1 MSAVIASL
9 RNNFRSFA
17 RPHSKRVVVAQ
28 QKGGVGK
35 TTLAVLL
42 AAEFHELGADVA
54 LIDADPQGSASQ
66 WAEPNKLK
74 FPVQKIALSRHLTV
88 AQWVSAV
95 KGVRSEF
102 VFIDTAPSDEAL
114 AASMALAHVAVIP
127 CLPSGLDLEATAR
140 TLQIVGAVR
149 ARRGEE
155 LHVVL
160 VPNRVDRRTLEGRR
174 IAEELEHFGETVARP
189 IGSRSAFVR
198 AFATGQS
205 VCELEPEGTADREI
219 RELADLVTSSLFR
232 TAIPHERD

>member
-1 MSAVIASL
+1 MH
-9 RNNFRSFA
+9 
-17 RPHSKRVVVAQ
+17 PHPLNPKRVVIAQ

-42 AAEFHELGADVA
+42 AAEFRKRGADVA

-66 WAEPNKLK
+66 WAEPNKLG
-74 FPVQKIALSRHLTV
+74 FPVQKITFSRRLSV
-88 AQWVSAV
+88 AQWASKV
-95 KGVRSEF
+95 KLLRSDFAF
-102 VFIDTAPSDEAL
+102 VDTPPSDEAV

-149 ARRGEE
+149 TRREEE

-160 VPNRVDRRTLEGRR
+160 VPNRVDRRTLEGRQ
-174 IAEELEHFGETVARP
+174 IIEEMELFGETVARP
-189 IGSRSAFVR
+189 IGNRSAFVR

-205 VCELEPEGTADREI
+205 VCDSEPDRIADLEI
-219 RELADLVTSSLFR
+219 RELADLVNNCLSGK
-232 TAIPHERD
+232 AIAQGERFGG